1 MTKELSKFDEISL
14 KLNDAIKDLVGLAA
28 SAKFSE
34 GDLKKAAKKIVQLR
48 AEESEALHDVM
59 DHISPSTFEE
69 QEVGS
74 SGEAVSKKVVIG
86 KVHSN
91 PLTVPQGIN
100 LTRSPKQGGAGSFL
114 ATGLAYGAILGV
126 ADEVLNW

>member
-1 MTKELSKFDEISL
+1 VTKELSNLDQISL
-14 KLNDAIKDLVGLAA
+14 KLNASIKELVKIAG
-28 SAKFSE
+28 STKFSE
-34 GDLKKAAKKIVQLR
+34 AGLKKITKQIVQLR
-48 AEESEALHDVM
+48 TQESETLHKIM
-59 DHISPSTFEE
+59 DDISNSTSQDHPDSPAEITN
-69 QEVGS
+69 
-74 SGEAVSKKVVIG
+74 KKVVIG

-100 LTRSPKQGGAGSFL
+100 LTRSPKQGGAGTFL